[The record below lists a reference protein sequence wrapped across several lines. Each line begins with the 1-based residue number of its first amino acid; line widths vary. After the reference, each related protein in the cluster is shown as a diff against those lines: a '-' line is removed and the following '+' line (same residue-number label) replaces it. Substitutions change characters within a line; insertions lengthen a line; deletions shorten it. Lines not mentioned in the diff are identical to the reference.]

1 MKKLAKCKAVRVCRE
16 IRAMFVQMY
25 RKLQEINGKT
35 HESALKTHES
45 VLYLINNA
53 RKVRYFCV
61 KMTENNEKNEQ
72 NMCRMYMKYV
82 ESMCILYK
90 KQCKRCS
97 KKHAKREI
105 MLHYCAK

>member
-1 MKKLAKCKAVRVCRE
+1 MCRE
-16 IRAMFVQMY
+16 IRAMLVQMY
-25 RKLQEINGKT
+25 RKLQEIDGKT

-61 KMTENNEKNEQ
+61 KMTENNEKNKQ
-72 NMCRMYMKYV
+72 NMCRMYMKCV

-90 KQCKRCS
+90 KPYKKYS
-97 KKHAKREI
+97 KKYTKI
-105 MLHYCAK
+105 KIILHYCAK

>member
-1 MKKLAKCKAVRVCRE
+1 MNKLAKCKAVRVCRE

>member
-1 MKKLAKCKAVRVCRE
+1 ME
-16 IRAMFVQMY
+16 
-25 RKLQEINGKT
+25 KT
-35 HESALKTHES
+35 HESALKTHGS

-72 NMCRMYMKYV
+72 NMCRIYMKCI

-90 KQCKRCS
+90 NRIKSIVKNTQK
-97 KKHAKREI
+97 
-105 MLHYCAK
+105 